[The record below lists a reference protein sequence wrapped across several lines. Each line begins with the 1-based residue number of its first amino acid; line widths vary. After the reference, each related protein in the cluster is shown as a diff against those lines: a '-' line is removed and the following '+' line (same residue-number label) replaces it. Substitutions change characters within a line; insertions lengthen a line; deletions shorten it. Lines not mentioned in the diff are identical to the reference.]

1 MTKKHFNKNLFMSQK
16 DTKRYQSSSNC
27 WICDQLLVVGNN
39 RIREHCNM
47 TGKYRCSVY
56 WSCNINLKL
65 TEEVSVIFHNLK
77 GYDSHLVI
85 GRIGKF
91 YVKVNVIPNGL
102 KKYISFTIINNLVFI
117 SSMQFMSSSLVTLI
131 RKLHDNGFSDLLE
144 LAK

>member
-1 MTKKHFNKNLFMSQK
+1 
-16 DTKRYQSSSNC
+16 
-27 WICDQLLVVGNN
+27 
-39 RIREHCNM
+39 M

-91 YVKVNVIPNGL
+91 YVKVNVITNGL
-102 KKYISFTIINNLVFI
+102 KKYMSFTIKNNLVFMSSIQFMI
-117 SSMQFMSSSLVTLI
+117 SSLHTLI

-144 LAK
+144 LVK